1 MVLIFCFLSSYLLK
15 TKAIVNASEMD
26 IHNMPLPEKV
36 AEVKFCDYCVSFNI
50 DNT

>member
-1 MVLIFCFLSSYLLK
+1 
-15 TKAIVNASEMD
+15 MD

-36 AEVKFCDYCVSFNI
+36 AEVKFCDYCVSFNV